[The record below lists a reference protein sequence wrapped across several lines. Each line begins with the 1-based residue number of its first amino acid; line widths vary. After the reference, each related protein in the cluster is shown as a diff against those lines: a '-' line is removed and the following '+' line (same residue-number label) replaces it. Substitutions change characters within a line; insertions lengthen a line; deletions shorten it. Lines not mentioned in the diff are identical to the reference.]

1 MLRIALATARRTPV
15 ARLSRAWFHK
25 SAYFMDSE
33 SPITPWYVTEA
44 RKTEQQSEKHSSPLP
59 DLPPNAPAELEGIV
73 RYAAEEM
80 GLKDV
85 VIIDK
90 RSKDDVSGAVG
101 PSLLVLGTGASPRH
115 LGTAGALLQTHL
127 KSEYGIHSGREG
139 VLTTNF
145 VKLHNRR
152 QKRRQQRQRMAS
164 GANSSSLARVGTW
177 VAIDTKIDNI
187 YVHLMTPE
195 RRDEVD
201 LEHLDE
207 YLDEFEAEETN
218 EIADTEYFDPVGISS
233 SSSSSSSS
241 PSSVGGKRSFHTS
254 ARIFQDS
261 IPENRE
267 ELALENLDAE
277 RRSDLSLQSPEVVN
291 FLKHF
296 PELPTREDWKVRL
309 RFFSLCAINSPSFPL
324 SKVVEEAE
332 QQQISGFPL
341 DAEDIEE
348 VMASICYHGQSQFTT
363 VVRDDEATAAWRE
376 LCDLK
381 AQLLHKFYTVA
392 LEPAERSLLGNQRL
406 LTLLYRTFTCPTADS
421 TTPAA
426 ALQFNEVGASEEEEV
441 KELDAFYDLAR
452 LTPVRYI
459 LESTNELQDIETV
472 AMLLSSLA
480 NARLT
485 SPFWKVAEGALLH
498 ANTRQFSSQLA
509 ELVVGL
515 AVKSSDPKQIEYA
528 IATYLPQKVLN
539 DGVKLTPNLVAAV
552 RSGLNIVDR
561 EGLEYKSVRKVLE
574 AH

>member
-1 MLRIALATARRTPV
+1 
-15 ARLSRAWFHK
+15 
-25 SAYFMDSE
+25 MDSE
-33 SPITPWYVTEA
+33 GPITPWYVTEA
-44 RKTEQQSEKHSSPLP
+44 RKTEQQQGEKPGAPLP
-59 DLPPNAPAELEGIV
+59 DLPSNAPAELEGIV
-73 RYAAEEM
+73 RFATEDM

-85 VIIDK
+85 IIIDK
-90 RSKDDVSGAVG
+90 RKEDEVSGAVG

-127 KSEYGIHSGREG
+127 KNEFGIHSGKEG
-139 VLTTNF
+139 ILTTNF

-164 GANSSSLARVGTW
+164 AANSTSLTRVGTW
-177 VAIDTKIDNI
+177 VAIDTKLDNI

-195 RRDEVD
+195 RRAEVD

-207 YLDEFEAEETN
+207 YLQEFDAEEEAN
-218 EIADTEYFDPVGISS
+218 EIADTEYFDPVGVSS
-233 SSSSSSSS
+233 TAFN
-241 PSSVGGKRSFHTS
+241 GKRGFHTS

-261 IPENRE
+261 NIPENRE

-277 RRSDLSLQSPEVVN
+277 RRSDLSMQSPEVVN
-291 FLKHF
+291 FLTHF

-309 RFFSLCAINSPSFPL
+309 RFFALCAINSPSFPL

-332 QQQISGFPL
+332 YQQVSGFPL
-341 DAEDIEE
+341 DSEDIEE
-348 VMASICYHGQSQFTT
+348 VMASICYHGQSQFST

-381 AQLLHKFYTVA
+381 AEQLLKFYSFA
-392 LEPAERSLLGNQRL
+392 LEPAEHSLLGNQRL
-406 LTLLYRTFTCPTADS
+406 LTLLYRTFTCPTAES

-426 ALQFNEVGASEEEEV
+426 ALQFDQTGASEDSEV
-441 KELDAFYDLAR
+441 PKQLDAFYDLAR

-459 LESTNELQDIETV
+459 LESTNELQNIETV

-480 NARLT
+480 NARMF
-485 SPFWKVAEGALLH
+485 SPFWKVAEGALMH
-498 ANTRQFSSQLA
+498 ANARQFASQLA

-515 AVKSSDPKQIEYA
+515 AVKSNEHKVIEYA
-528 IATYLPQKVLN
+528 ISTYLPQKVLN

-561 EGLEYKSVRKVLE
+561 EGAEYRSVRKVLE
-574 AH
+574 AF